1 MTTGADLRSRYQ
13 VVVAGG
19 GPVGSLT
26 ALELARSGID
36 VLLLEAAPHTT
47 DVPKAGTIHARSIQ
61 LLTRRGHFAA
71 PDVGSGAVSTTF
83 HYAGVWGL
91 EITAPPGEGPAI
103 AGIGQSDLERLFTA
117 RLIGLGTPV
126 LKAAVVTDVVQDD
139 AGATV
144 TFTHEGLTRTVTA
157 DWVVGADGA
166 RSIVRRSV
174 GFTATE
180 TAPTAAALLG
190 LAVLDDPAGAPRGW
204 VRTDRGWTVL
214 NVNASG
220 LSRII
225 TFDLGSPHEDH
236 RRPLTAQE
244 LQETVDRFAGR
255 PVPFRH
261 ARSLSRFSDYSR
273 LVDTYRLGRVVL
285 VGDAAHVHFPL
296 GGQGLNLGIA
306 DAVGL
311 GWRLALV
318 ARRQAGPSIL
328 DDYSRERHACAAAV
342 IANVADQRERMRIG
356 AVGDRLRTELDRLLE
371 DRNRNRALGSAIS
384 AQRRPAPRALAHAA
398 PGDFAVNTVIET
410 DTGITDLIRLHATAG
425 SRGLLLC
432 GNAPESAR
440 ALVDTGWGERVA
452 VIRVRNLETDVLV
465 RPDGVVAWSGTCGDG
480 NELSACLAETFGTGD
495 QIAEPPFGLMACPTR

>member
-1 MTTGADLRSRYQ
+1 MTAAGDLRSHYQ
-13 VVVAGG
+13 VVVVGG

-36 VLLLEAAPHTT
+36 VLVLEAEPHTT

-71 PDVGSGAVSTTF
+71 PDVDAAAASTTF

-117 RLIGLGTPV
+117 KLIELGTPV
-126 LKAAVVTDVVQDD
+126 LKAAVVTGVDQDD

-180 TAPTAAALLG
+180 TVPTAAALLG

-214 NVNASG
+214 NVNPSG

-225 TFDLGSPHEDH
+225 TFDLGGPHEDH
-236 RRPLTAQE
+236 RRPLTAAE
-244 LQETVDRFAGR
+244 LQQTVDRFAGR

-273 LVDTYRLGRVVL
+273 LVDDYRRGRVLL

-296 GGQGLNLGIA
+296 GGQGLNLGIG
-306 DAVGL
+306 DAIGL

-318 ARRQAGPSIL
+318 ARGQAGPSVL
-328 DDYSRERHACAAAV
+328 DAYSRERHTCAAAV

-356 AVGDRLRTELDRLLE
+356 ADGDRLRHELDVLLR
-371 DRNRNRALGSAIS
+371 DRDRNRALGSAIS
-384 AQRRPAPRALAHAA
+384 AQSRPAPRALTHAG
-398 PGDFAVNTVIET
+398 PGDFAANTVIET
-410 DTGITDLIRLHATAG
+410 GTGVTDLIRLHAAAG
-425 SRGLLLC
+425 NRGLLLC

-452 VIRVRNLETDVLV
+452 VVRARNLEADVLV
-465 RPDGVVAWSGTCGDG
+465 RPDGVVAWSGVWGDG
-480 NELSACLAETFGTGD
+480 SELPARLAETFGGSAARARLTSAG
-495 QIAEPPFGLMACPTR
+495 TR